1 LQTSEDCGFFEWL
14 DPPCSPWMREVL
26 LDMKAE
32 VFKLKRES
40 GQAVGDEEISEIQQM
55 NQTLQRQLVN
65 MDADLESQKEEVRK
79 KDGELA
85 LKCLELV
92 ELQLK
97 LKAAKNNWSTC
108 SVFMI
113 VFVMGIFC
121 ALFGKMM

>member
-1 LQTSEDCGFFEWL
+1 
-14 DPPCSPWMREVL
+14 
-26 LDMKAE
+26 MKAE